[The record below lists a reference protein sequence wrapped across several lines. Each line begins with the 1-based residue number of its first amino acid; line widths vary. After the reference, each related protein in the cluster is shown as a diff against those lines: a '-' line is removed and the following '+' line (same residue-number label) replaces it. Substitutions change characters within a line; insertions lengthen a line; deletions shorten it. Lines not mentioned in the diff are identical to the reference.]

1 MSGRLGNYLEL
12 VREAQNKRLE
22 ITRSQK
28 KQIAEIYLES
38 ARDFERAAKKHS
50 EKTLTYRWLTDY
62 AASLKK
68 QSSTMFGEIRG
79 ITTQSVLETAEA
91 VTRAERR
98 FYTKACP
105 ALSERFSDVFSRV
118 PYGVAEELMNGRIY
132 QGFAG
137 LSERLWNY
145 QREYERDIQTIINR
159 GIIRHQSAYDLAKDL
174 EAYLKPGAAK
184 PWNWGIV
191 YPGTKRVVDYNAQ
204 RLARTA
210 VTHAYQ
216 LSLQRATQD
225 NPFVEGYRWHSSN
238 GGRVCPLC
246 AARDG
251 QVFPKDSLPLDH
263 PNGMCVVTAEIPKSY
278 REIGEELG
286 AWARGENRDPA
297 LDRWL
302 NPPEESVLNLF
313 HTTGDFR
320 RADGSFDLERA
331 KEEYR
336 KFLTTVPEK
345 NRLYLQQSF
354 EAVAYREHKL
364 PGTAFGYL
372 EKRDTIYYD
381 ISDAGFWRI
390 NFAVANTHELAH
402 RIDSMFVN
410 SWENAEFSKAI
421 QDAKRIIRTDPEKF
435 IDFCELRDKEGFLSD
450 IMDAVCE
457 SEYKFPARHGKEY
470 WNGTGSSGRKEK
482 EIFANLFSLESFND
496 REKIEFLKTHFGE
509 MLDAFADINP

>member
-12 VREAQNKRLE
+12 VREAQNRRLE
-22 ITRSQK
+22 ITQSQK
-28 KQIAEIYLES
+28 KQIADLYLES
-38 ARDFERAAKKHS
+38 AREFEHAAKKYS
-50 EKTLTYRWLTDY
+50 EKTLTYRWLKDY

-68 QSSTMFGEIRG
+68 QSDAMLNALQG
-79 ITTQSVLETAEA
+79 ITTQSILSTAEA
-91 VTRAERR
+91 VTKAERR

-118 PYGVAEELMNGRIY
+118 PYGVAEEVMNGKIY
-132 QGFAG
+132 QGFRG
-137 LSERLWNY
+137 LSEHLWDY
-145 QREYERDIQTIINR
+145 QRQYERDIQTIINR
-159 GIIRHQSAYDLAKDL
+159 GIIQHKSAYDLAKDL
-174 EAYLKPGAAK
+174 ELYLKPGAAK

-216 LSLQRATQD
+216 LSLQRATRD

-246 AARDG
+246 ASRDG
-251 QVFPKDSLPLDH
+251 QIFAKDSLPLDH
-263 PNGMCVVTAEIPKSY
+263 PNGMCVVTAEITKSY

-286 AWARGENRDPA
+286 AWARGEPNPE

-302 NPPEESVLNLF
+302 NPPKESALNLF
-313 HTTGDFR
+313 HTNSDFR
-320 RADGSFDLERA
+320 RKDGSFDLDKA
-331 KEEYR
+331 KREYQM
-336 KFLTTVPEK
+336 FLTTVPEK

-364 PGTAFGYL
+364 SGAAFGYL

-381 ISDAGFWRI
+381 VSDAGFWRI

-421 QDAKRIIRTDPEKF
+421 QDAKGIIRANPGIF
-435 IDFCELRDKEGFLSD
+435 IDFCKANDEEGFLSD
-450 IMDAVCE
+450 ILDALCG
-457 SEYKFPARHGKEY
+457 SEFRFPACHGKGY
-470 WNGTGSSGRKEK
+470 WEENSYTGRKEK
-482 EIFANLFSLESFND
+482 EVFANLFSLESFD
-496 REKIEFLKTHFGE
+496 DQEKLDFLNIHFHKILEAFRNFEF
-509 MLDAFADINP
+509 

>member
-12 VREAQNKRLE
+12 VREAQNRRLE
-22 ITRSQK
+22 ITQSQK
-28 KQIAEIYLES
+28 KQIADLYLES
-38 ARDFERAAKKHS
+38 AREFERAAKKYS
-50 EKTLTYRWLTDY
+50 EKTLTYRWLKDY

-68 QSSTMFGEIRG
+68 QSDAMLNTLQG
-79 ITTQSVLETAEA
+79 ITTQSILSTAEA
-91 VTRAERR
+91 VTKAERR

-118 PYGVAEELMNGRIY
+118 PYGVAEELMNGKIY
-132 QGFAG
+132 QGFRG
-137 LSERLWNY
+137 LSERLWDY
-145 QREYERDIQTIINR
+145 QRQYERDIQTIINR
-159 GIIRHQSAYDLAKDL
+159 GIIQHKSAYDLAKDL
-174 EAYLKPGAAK
+174 ELYLKPGAAK

-246 AARDG
+246 ASRDG
-251 QVFPKDSLPLDH
+251 ELFAKDSLPLDH
-263 PNGMCVVTAEIPKSY
+263 PNGMCVVTAEITKSY

-286 AWARGENRDPA
+286 AWARGESSPA

-302 NPPEESVLNLF
+302 NHPKESALNLF
-313 HTTGDFR
+313 HTNSDFR
-320 RADGSFDLERA
+320 RKDGSFDLDKA
-331 KEEYR
+331 KREYQM
-336 KFLTTVPEK
+336 FLTTVPEK

-364 PGTAFGYL
+364 PKAAFGYL
-372 EKRDTIYYD
+372 EKNDTVYYD
-381 ISDAGFWRI
+381 TSNRDFWDL
-390 NFAVANTHELAH
+390 NFTVANTHELAH

-410 SWENAEFSKAI
+410 SWENAAFSKAI
-421 QDAKRIIRTDPEKF
+421 QDAKGIIRANPGVF
-435 IDFCELRDKEGFLSD
+435 IDFCEANDGDGFLSD
-450 IMDAVCE
+450 VLDGLCE
-457 SEYKFPARHGKEY
+457 SEFKFPARHGKEY
-470 WNGTGSSGRKEK
+470 WTGPNASGRKEK

-496 REKIEFLKTHFGE
+496 QGKLEFFKAHFPDVEKAFLDFG
-509 MLDAFADINP
+509 F